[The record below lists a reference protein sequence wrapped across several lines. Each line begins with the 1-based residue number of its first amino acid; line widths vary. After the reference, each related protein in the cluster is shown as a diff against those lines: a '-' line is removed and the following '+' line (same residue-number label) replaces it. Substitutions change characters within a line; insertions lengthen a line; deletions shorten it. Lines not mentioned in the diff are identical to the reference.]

1 MLKTVLCGFLVVLT
15 FFAPTIAFA
24 KSTGWIDL
32 TSKKQIRE
40 FNELINRGKGQ
51 GLVYKKI
58 ECKLENSRPYAK
70 IEYGSTGTQSIYYIY
85 TDFWKNIEPEFKKYK
100 RRGAIVVSRSD
111 IKTNKGLF
119 TCIIWRKWY

>member
-1 MLKTVLCGFLVVLT
+1 MLRLLFCGLLAAALLPVP
-15 FFAPTIAFA
+15 AIA

-40 FNELINRGKGQ
+40 FNALINRGKGQ

-70 IEYGSTGTQSIYYIY
+70 IEYGNTGTQSIYYIY
-85 TDFWKNIEPEFKKYK
+85 TDFWKNIEPEYKNFK

-111 IKTNKGLF
+111 IETNKGLF